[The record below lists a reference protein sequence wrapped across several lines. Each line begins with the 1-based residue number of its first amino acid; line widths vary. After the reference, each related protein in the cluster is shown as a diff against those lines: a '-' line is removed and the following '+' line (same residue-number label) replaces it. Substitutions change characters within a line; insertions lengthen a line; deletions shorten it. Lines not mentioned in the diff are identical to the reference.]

1 MDNYTDCKE
10 IVTLV
15 IIGEY
20 LVELLP
26 QEEGYFFGKNA
37 LKLCWKWIEEQ
48 EIKLGDL
55 YDCLDSPEEIDFS
68 YFEDMAEN
76 EKEEKYIDAY
86 L

>member
-26 QEEGYFFGKNA
+26 QEEGYFFSKNT

-48 EIKLGDL
+48 EIERMATAIPLA
-55 YDCLDSPEEIDFS
+55 LDGG
-68 YFEDMAEN
+68 
-76 EKEEKYIDAY
+76 
-86 L
+86 LR